1 MEYVKQVSFAPFH
14 RSDSSSPTFIL
25 FIRECLDV
33 AVKEIRRPSAEVK
46 DELLKEAAVMASLDH
61 TNVVRFLGICLP
73 LTAK

>member
-1 MEYVKQVSFAPFH
+1 MAYVKRVSYVPFH
-14 RSDSSSPTFIL
+14 PSDSSSSNF
-25 FIRECLDV
+25 FIREFVHV

-61 TNVVRFLGICLP
+61 ENVVRFLGICLP

>member
-1 MEYVKQVSFAPFH
+1 M
-14 RSDSSSPTFIL
+14 
-25 FIRECLDV
+25 

-46 DELLKEAAVMASLDH
+46 DELLKKAAVMASLDH